1 MADTIIFKAVDAVS
15 EAIQRSKVAEQG
27 ETTVHTSAF
36 SLRLKSSLKKDLNAT
51 VMEGSVVRFELP
63 DPSAVLKDYGDN
75 VPIDIQV

>member
-1 MADTIIFKAVDAVS
+1 MVDTIIFKAIDAVS
-15 EAIQRSKVAEQG
+15 GAIQRSKVAEQG

-63 DPSAVLKDYGDN
+63 DPSAVLEDYEDDEN
-75 VPIDIQV
+75 IDIQV